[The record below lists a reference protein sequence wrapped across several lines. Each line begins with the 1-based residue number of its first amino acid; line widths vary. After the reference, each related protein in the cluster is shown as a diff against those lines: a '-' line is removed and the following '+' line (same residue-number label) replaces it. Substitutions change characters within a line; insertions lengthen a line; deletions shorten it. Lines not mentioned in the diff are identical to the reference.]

1 MQSDRYGTLGV
12 GGGFALGVKL
22 AKPDAEVWVLWGD
35 GALGYSVME
44 YDTFKRHSVNVIGLC
59 GNDACWGQI
68 ERDQTNLLGDPVS
81 NVLEYSPYEKI
92 AVALGGEGLCMSSPE
107 EDLEQYI
114 RSAQHTV
121 SAAGKPVLLNALLGK
136 SDFRDGSISF

>member
-1 MQSDRYGTLGV
+1 
-12 GGGFALGVKL
+12 
-22 AKPDAEVWVLWGD
+22 
-35 GALGYSVME
+35 
-44 YDTFKRHSVNVIGLC
+44 
-59 GNDACWGQI
+59 
-68 ERDQTNLLGDPVS
+68 
-81 NVLEYSPYEKI
+81 
-92 AVALGGEGLCMSSPE
+92 MSSPE

>member
-1 MQSDRYGTLGV
+1 M
-12 GGGFALGVKL
+12 
-22 AKPDAEVWVLWGD
+22 
-35 GALGYSVME
+35 
-44 YDTFKRHSVNVIGLC
+44 
-59 GNDACWGQI
+59 
-68 ERDQTNLLGDPVS
+68 GDPVS